1 MLTLSRSV
9 NRFQLFALFGIAL
22 LAATVVS
29 SATSDALSDSHYTSG
44 RASDETPES
53 EYGDGGHSEAEHEER
68 NDRPDASIP
77 VPVIDAGQEV
87 RAGQSVVV
95 RWKALGPDVE
105 ELELLLSIDGGWT
118 YPLRI
123 SPELAGAENRY
134 VWRVPNLSAR
144 DARIRIRARIDH
156 REVSGFSSV
165 SFSIVRNAALP
176 PERWLFHESGW
187 WGHHHESREASGFAT
202 RGRPASLSVTEPMP
216 QTHSP
221 VRTFLPSPPARFQP
235 RSLTRPVGVP
245 HVAGH
250 SSHFASRFT
259 PLRE

>member
-1 MLTLSRSV
+1 M
-9 NRFQLFALFGIAL
+9 NRFQLFALLSIFP
-22 LAATVVS
+22 LAPC
-29 SATSDALSDSHYTSG
+29 SATSAALTGAHSTNERHSW
-44 RASDETPES
+44 DESSES
-53 EYGDGGHSEAEHEER
+53 EYGESGKRTNASEAEHEER

-77 VPVIDAGQEV
+77 VPVIDAGHKV

-118 YPLRI
+118 FPLRI

-156 REVSGFSSV
+156 REVSGFPSA
-165 SFSIVRNAALP
+165 SFSIMRDAALP
-176 PERWLFHESGW
+176 PERWLFHEGGW
-187 WGHHHESREASGFAT
+187 WGHHHESREARGFAT

-216 QTHSP
+216 QTDSP
-221 VRTFLPSPPARFQP
+221 VRTFLPSPAARFQP

-245 HVAGH
+245 HVTGH
-250 SSHFASRFT
+250 SSHLASRFA